1 MTSRDPRVAR
11 GNLCLVTWVVGH
23 LRKIMTKARCHR
35 SCGYSAPGQMT
46 EKEKRKKKKTR
57 STLRP
62 WKDTYYVSLSGCDG
76 TLVYEHVLI
85 WSTYDATNPI
95 KIGHRLGFSPCKL
108 QWRLMTFMWPL
119 TLIATDNLWSMV
131 ERSYWAILVV
141 DLICKTSSIFSGIA
155 K

>member
-23 LRKIMTKARCHR
+23 LRKIMTKAGCHR
-35 SCGYSAPGQMT
+35 SCGYWAPGQMT
-46 EKEKRKKKKTR
+46 EKEKKKRKKKRKTR

-95 KIGHRLGFSPCKL
+95 KIGHCLGFSPCKL
-108 QWRLMTFMWPL
+108 QWPLMTCLWPL
-119 TLIATDNLWSMV
+119 TLMATDNLCSMV
-131 ERSYWAILVV
+131 EQSHSPILVV
-141 DLICKTSSIFSGIA
+141 LSLYL
-155 K
+155 